1 MATHNIL
8 GSWGERLAR
17 EHLLRQGYTIVDS
30 NVKIGHN
37 EIDFIATF
45 RNRII
50 FVEVKTRSDDFA
62 DPLDAIDSKKI
73 IRLCRAAD
81 AYIQAYSIPHDPQ
94 FDVIIIIGNPLA
106 TDTTPKITHI
116 PDAFRPPL
124 SKF

>member
-8 GSWGERLAR
+8 GSWGEKLAR

-62 DPLDAIDSKKI
+62 DPLMPSTLKKSS
-73 IRLCRAAD
+73 D
-81 AYIQAYSIPHDPQ
+81 YVVPPMPT
-94 FDVIIIIGNPLA
+94 FKP
-106 TDTTPKITHI
+106 TTYLTTHNST
-116 PDAFRPPL
+116 L
-124 SKF
+124 